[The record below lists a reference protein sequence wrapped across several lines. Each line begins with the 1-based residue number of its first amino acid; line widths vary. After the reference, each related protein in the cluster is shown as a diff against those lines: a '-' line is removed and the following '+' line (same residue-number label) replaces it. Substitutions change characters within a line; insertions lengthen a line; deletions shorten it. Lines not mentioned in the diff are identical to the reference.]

1 MLTATE
7 RRRYNSPSTM
17 LTDLKHAARILLKK
31 PGFTAVVVSTLAL
44 GIGAS
49 AAIFSVL
56 DAVLL
61 RPLPYP
67 NQERIVELR
76 ELDEKGKGMSFA
88 EPNFDDLR
96 ARSRSFDALAQYS
109 AWPQAVAGGSE
120 PLRTIA
126 CAVSGDFF
134 RVLRVRPVLGRVF
147 SSDSL
152 AESNEIVV
160 VSYAFWKRLL
170 GGRTDLDGT
179 ALRFNNRS
187 FAVIGVLPAETEF
200 PPTVDIWFPSQLYP
214 AIPSRTAHNW
224 RVAGRLKSGIS
235 LEQARSEVAAIGRQ
249 LKVEHGT
256 QTDAAS
262 FGLTPLRE
270 RLVKDV
276 RGILLVVGGAVG
288 LLLVIACSNVA
299 NLLLVRATA
308 RRQEIAV
315 RAALGASRWRLARQF
330 ITETILLTL
339 VAGTLGVL
347 LAFWGVDLIIG
358 AYHGNLPRVGR
369 IGVNSTVLLFTLAVS
384 LFAGLILG
392 LVPALNWSH
401 RQLQDDLQSAGR
413 GKSTSRSSARFRNV
427 LIVSQVTLTLILLIG
442 AGLLGRS
449 FQRLMEVNPG
459 FQAESAVAMTVSM
472 PAPEEPAAQ
481 RRLAQF
487 YQQLLER
494 LSALPGVI
502 AVGGTNALP
511 LSGTGANGT
520 FIIEDG
526 SKPAQTMAALVE
538 QHNALSG
545 SGKTGDADYRVASA
559 DYFAAMSIP
568 LIRGRLFQESDGPDS
583 LHAAL
588 ISESLARRYWPN
600 EDPLGRQ
607 IQFGN
612 MDGDLRLLHVVG
624 VVGDVRDEGLD
635 AEARPTV
642 YVNYFQR
649 PAAAAQFSIVL
660 RGQGDAGALTSAM
673 RREAR
678 ALNPEMPTKF
688 QTLREIVSGSLD
700 NRRFSMLM
708 IAVFAGSA
716 LALAMV
722 GLYGVMAYITAERT
736 REIGIRM
743 ALGAQR
749 RQMLGMM
756 LRQSLTLVGLG
767 IAMGIGASSL
777 GTRLLRSLLYG
788 VGATDPWTYAGV
800 VALLG
805 GAALLASYIPARRA
819 MRVDPTVA
827 LRYE

>member
-1 MLTATE
+1 M
-7 RRRYNSPSTM
+7 NS
-17 LTDLKHAARILLKK
+17 LLQEIRLAVRSLVKR
-31 PGFTAVVVSTLAL
+31 PGFTGVAVLTLAL

-49 AAIFSVL
+49 TAIFSVL

-88 EPNFDDLR
+88 QPNFDDLR

-109 AWPQAVAGGSE
+109 AWPQAIAGGSE
-120 PLRTIA
+120 PVRTTA
-126 CAVSGDFF
+126 ASVSSDFF
-134 RVLRVRPVLGRVF
+134 RVLGVTPALGRLF

-152 AESNEIVV
+152 AEGKEIAV
-160 VSYAFWKRLL
+160 VSFSFWKRYF
-170 GGRTDLDGT
+170 GGRGNLDGA
-179 ALRFNNRS
+179 ALRFANRS
-187 FAVIGVLPAETEF
+187 FEVIGVLPAETEF
-200 PPTVDIWFPSQLYP
+200 PPNVDVWFPAELFP
-214 AIPSRTAHNW
+214 PVPSRTAHNW
-224 RVAGRLKSGIS
+224 RVAGRLKPGVSI
-235 LEQARSEVAAIGRQ
+235 EQARSEVAAIGRQ
-249 LKVEHGT
+249 LKIEHGT

-262 FGLTPLRE
+262 FGINPLRE
-270 RLVKDV
+270 RLVKDI

-288 LLLVIACSNVA
+288 VLLVIACSNVA

-308 RRQEIAV
+308 RRQEMAV

-339 VAGTLGVL
+339 VAGVLGVL

-358 AYHGNLPRVGR
+358 AYHGNLPQVGR
-369 IGVNSTVLLFTLAVS
+369 IGVNSTVLMFTLGIS
-384 LFAGLILG
+384 LFAGLLLG
-392 LVPALNWSH
+392 LVPALNSSH
-401 RQLQDDLQSAGR
+401 RQLQNDLQSAGR
-413 GKSTSRSSARFRNV
+413 GKSSSRSSAHFRNF
-427 LIVSQVTLTLILLIG
+427 LIVSQVALTLMLLIG

-472 PAPEEPAAQ
+472 PQPEAPAEQ

-494 LSALPGVI
+494 LNGLPGVI

-511 LSGTGANGT
+511 MSGTGANGT

-526 SKPAQTMAALVE
+526 SKPAQTMDALSA
-538 QHNALSG
+538 QFNALAG
-545 SGKTGDADYRVASA
+545 TGKTGDADYRVASA
-559 DYFAAMSIP
+559 GYFTALNIP
-568 LIRGRLFQESDGPDS
+568 LVRGRFFQESDGPEAP
-583 LHAAL
+583 HAAL
-588 ISESLARRYWPN
+588 ISETMARRFWPN
-600 EDPLGRQ
+600 EDPMGRQ

-612 MDGDLRLLHVVG
+612 MDGDLRLLHIIG

-635 AEARPTV
+635 AEARPIV

-649 PAAAAQFSIVL
+649 PAAAAEFSIVL
-660 RGQGDAGALTSAM
+660 RGHGDAGGLTAAM

-688 QTLREIVSGSLD
+688 QTLREIISASLD
-700 NRRFSMLM
+700 NRRFSMIMLG
-708 IAVFAGSA
+708 VFAGSA

-722 GLYGVMAYITAERT
+722 GLYGVMAYITSERT
-736 REIGIRM
+736 HEIGIRM

-749 RQMLGMM
+749 LDMLRMI
-756 LRQSLTLVGLG
+756 LRQSFTLVLAGVAVG
-767 IAMGIGASSL
+767 ILASMAL
-777 GTRLLRSLLYG
+777 TRLLSTMLYG
-788 VGATDPWTYAGV
+788 VRATDVLTYAGV
-800 VALLG
+800 VGLLAV
-805 GAALLASYIPARRA
+805 AAALASYIPARRA
-819 MRVDPTVA
+819 MKVDPIVA
-827 LRYE
+827 LRHE